1 MATLGSGAQIQG
13 EIMNLMKVLP
23 IASTLAFLSLSA
35 SAQQP
40 LSETN
45 PSQLGF
51 FPDRL
56 ERVTQTFQ
64 GFVDRGMLPGAV
76 VLISRNDEIAYFR
89 TFGFRDR
96 EQKIPMTKD
105 TIFRIASMT
114 KPIVSVGAMML
125 AEEGKLDVGAPVSK
139 YLPEFK
145 DLKVRVEQ
153 LDPATGKT
161 EVVMK
166 PPVRPMTV
174 QDLLRHTS
182 GIVYGPPLGNGPVAE
197 AYRDAKVLDRNDTTA
212 ELVTKI
218 SQLPLANQPGEV
230 WEYGASTDV
239 LGRVIEVVSGMDL
252 DRFVEERVTKPLGMT
267 STGFYVRAAD
277 RERIA
282 QPQTDSATGQRPPMF
297 DPTQKPKLISG
308 GAGGLSTASDY
319 LLFCQMLLHGGR
331 LGNTRLLAPSTI
343 NLMTSNALKP
353 GIGYAPVVNQ
363 IFGDLG
369 PTPAMGQGFGLG
381 FAVRTEPGENPL
393 PGSTGSFYWIGSS
406 GTAFYIDPRQQLI
419 IIMMIQVPL
428 SEAGLYRR
436 TFRYL
441 AYQAL
446 SPVD

>member
-1 MATLGSGAQIQG
+1 MGE
-13 EIMNLMKVLP
+13 EIMNLMKALP

-35 SAQQP
+35 FAQQLP
-40 LSETN
+40 SEVN
-45 PSQLGF
+45 PSKLGF
-51 FPDRL
+51 LPDRL
-56 ERVTQTFQ
+56 ERMTQTFQ
-64 GFVDRGMLPGAV
+64 DFVDSGKLPGAV
-76 VLISRNDEIAYFR
+76 VLISRKDEIVYFR
-89 TFGFRDR
+89 AFGFRDR
-96 EQKIPMTKD
+96 EQKTPMTKD

-114 KPIVSVGAMML
+114 KPIVSVSAMIL
-125 AEEGKLDVGAPVSK
+125 AEEGKLDIDAPVSK
-139 YLPEFK
+139 YLPEFR

-153 LDPATGKT
+153 LDPTTGRT
-161 EVVMK
+161 TVVMK
-166 PPVRPMTV
+166 APVRSVTV

-182 GIVYGPPLGNGPVAE
+182 GFVYPPPIGNGPVPE
-197 AYRDAKVLDRNDTTA
+197 AYRDARILDRNNTTA
-212 ELVTKI
+212 EMVTKI

-230 WEYGASTDV
+230 WEYGVSTDV

-252 DRFVEERVTKPLGMT
+252 DRFVEERITKPLGMT
-267 STGFYVRAAD
+267 STGFYVSATD
-277 RERIA
+277 RDRVA
-282 QPQTDSATGQRPPMF
+282 QPQADPATGQRPPMF

-331 LGNTRLLAPSTI
+331 FGNTHLLAPLTI

-353 GIGYAPVVNQ
+353 GIGYAPAVNQ
-363 IFGDLG
+363 YFEDIG

-393 PGSTGSFYWIGSS
+393 PGSTGSFYWTGAS
-406 GTAFYIDPRQQLI
+406 GTTFYIDPKQQLI

-428 SEAGLYRR
+428 PESSFYRR
-436 TFRYL
+436 TVRYL

>member
-1 MATLGSGAQIQG
+1 MLEG
-13 EIMNLMKVLP
+13 IMNLMKVLP
-23 IASTLAFLSLSA
+23 IASTFAFVSLSTF
-35 SAQQP
+35 AQQP
-40 LSETN
+40 PSEAN

-51 FPDRL
+51 LPDRL

-64 GFVDRGMLPGAV
+64 GFVDSGKLPGAV
-76 VLISRNDEIAYFR
+76 VLISRRDEIAYFR

-96 EQKIPMTKD
+96 EQKTPMTKD

-114 KPIVSVGAMML
+114 KSIVSVAAMIL
-125 AEEGKLDVGAPVSK
+125 AEEGKLDIGAPVSK
-139 YLPEFK
+139 YLPELK

-161 EVVMK
+161 EIVMK
-166 PPVRPMTV
+166 PPVRPVTV

-182 GIVYGPPLGNGPVAE
+182 GIVYGPPIGNGPVAE
-197 AYRDAKVLDRNDTTA
+197 AYRDAKVLDRNNTTA

-267 STGFYVRAAD
+267 STGFYVSAID
-277 RERIA
+277 RDRVA
-282 QPQTDSATGQRPPMF
+282 QPQTDPATGQRPPLF
-297 DPTQKPKLISG
+297 DPTQKPKLMSG
-308 GAGGLSTASDY
+308 GGGALSTASDY

-353 GIGYAPVVNQ
+353 GIGYAPAVNQ
-363 IFGDLG
+363 NFGDVG

-393 PGSTGSFYWIGSS
+393 PGSTGSFYWTGAF
-406 GTAFYIDPRQQLI
+406 GTTFYIDPKQQLI

-428 SEAGLYRR
+428 SESGFYRR
-436 TFRYL
+436 IFRYL